1 MAAEVIHVQ
10 WYATVLQ
17 GNPLAEAVS
26 EYAAPLALKYGAL
39 KYSVMR
45 SIDDP
50 YRITQYVWFDDHDN
64 WYRYWEGPEMI
75 EFRARFMG
83 KYQVPITYV
92 PFRELASGGEAPGI
106 TYEPGLHPVSASAA

>member
-17 GNPLAEAVS
+17 GNTFAEAVS
-26 EYAAPLALKYGAL
+26 EWAGPLTLKYGAL

-64 WYRYWEGPEMI
+64 WYRYWEGPEMR

-83 KYQVPITYV
+83 KYQVPITYT
-92 PFRELASGGEAPGI
+92 PFRELATGGSSPDVSYEAS
-106 TYEPGLHPVSASAA
+106 LHPTSASA